1 MTVTDLVTEAAI
13 MAGIA
18 AIGETLDGGQADYC
32 FSKVNQMVDMWAAD
46 RLTIYRS
53 QRIAGLNLVSGTASY
68 TIGSAGTWVVA
79 RPLWIDGAGVIIDP
93 GATSPVE
100 VPIRVLTTREWQ
112 DVTVKTIRSPLPQA
126 IWYDR
131 TFANGT
137 VYVYPVPNSSTPDI
151 VLYIPIA
158 VTEFT
163 ALGDTISL
171 PPGYRMAL
179 VSNLAVLLCAGAR
192 EVPAVV
198 GALAVMSLGQL
209 KGVNLVD
216 QMDPL
221 KCDPAVLQRGGGQWN
236 FYTGGVR

>member
-1 MTVTDLVTEAAI
+1 MDVTDLVTESAI

-18 AIGETLDGGQADYC
+18 AIGETLDGGTADYG
-32 FSKVNQMVDMWAAD
+32 FKKVNQLISLWAND

-68 TIGSAGTWVVA
+68 TIGSAATWVVA

-93 GATSPVE
+93 SATYPVE
-100 VPIRVLTTREWQ
+100 VPIRVFTKNEWQ
-112 DVTVKTIRSPLPQA
+112 DVLVKTIRSPLPQG

-158 VTEFT
+158 VTVFD
-163 ALGDTISL
+163 ALTDTISL
-171 PPGYRMAL
+171 PPGYELAL
-179 VSNLAVLLCAGAR
+179 VSNLAVLMCVGLR
-192 EVPAVV
+192 EVPSDVAT
-198 GALAVMSLGQL
+198 LAVKSIGQI

-216 QMDPL
+216 QMDTL
-221 KCDPAVLQRGGGQWN
+221 KCDKAVLGRGGAFN
-236 FYTGGVR
+236 FYTGSSR